1 MHFKLDVFLYPYLSL
16 TILQIHLSA
25 KESENEK
32 LDRQSLQHQL
42 HKVLKELRKARD
54 QITRLESSVSFSLM
68 RPDMIIDIFI
78 ILLCNNVPVLTLC
91 LRNSRESL
99 VSLSPAHVTGW
110 ILKDWLFK
118 IEPRLHLK
126 FITY

>member
-110 ILKDWLFK
+110 ILKD
-118 IEPRLHLK
+118 
-126 FITY
+126 